1 MFGGAKL
8 GMIQAILQNI
18 VVGFLP
24 LKAVLI
30 VLVVVLLI
38 DVEEVQ
44 LPLRPQPVNCLPIP
58 RRLLQPMFVLLTNG
72 KEYLTAEDVAETVP
86 FGGLPALIM
95 VVSQQIQLLGV
106 LVVCSVSQAK
116 TTISTHA
123 FNTVV

>member
-1 MFGGAKL
+1 
-8 GMIQAILQNI
+8 
-18 VVGFLP
+18 
-24 LKAVLI
+24 
-30 VLVVVLLI
+30 
-38 DVEEVQ
+38 
-44 LPLRPQPVNCLPIP
+44 
-58 RRLLQPMFVLLTNG
+58 MFVLLTNG